1 MLTSLLRSLAL
12 TALCSVCVVATDAT
26 AQTAT
31 PAAAKRL
38 RFFTEDASDT
48 SFTVKRGGK
57 TLQITRVMTGCAKN
71 EGWFQPLVP
80 VPGVTPVGEAEMLHA
95 LNDPEAMIVDMRSM
109 PEFLEAT
116 IPMAV
121 NIPFT
126 EVALRLNDL
135 GCDKAADGKWNCAKA
150 KKLYA
155 FCNGPV
161 CPQSPIAIRA
171 ITRDGF
177 PASKIFYYRGG
188 MLDWMALGLTTQP
201 GEF

>member
-1 MLTSLLRSLAL
+1 MRIL
-12 TALCSVCVVATDAT
+12 TATLLSLTLLATSAWAQTPAKKLRLFSEDATD
-26 AQTAT
+26 
-31 PAAAKRL
+31 
-38 RFFTEDASDT
+38 T
-48 SFTVKRGGK
+48 SYTVKRGGK
-57 TLQITRVMTGCAKN
+57 TLEISRVMTGCAKN

-95 LNDPEAMIVDMRSM
+95 LNDPDAMVVDMRSM
-109 PEFLEAT
+109 PEFLAAT
-116 IPMAV
+116 IPTAV

-126 EVALRLNDL
+126 EVALRMNDL
-135 GCDKAADGKWNCAKA
+135 GCDKTADGKWNCTKA

>member
-1 MLTSLLRSLAL
+1 
-12 TALCSVCVVATDAT
+12 
-26 AQTAT
+26 
-31 PAAAKRL
+31 
-38 RFFTEDASDT
+38 
-48 SFTVKRGGK
+48 
-57 TLQITRVMTGCAKN
+57 
-71 EGWFQPLVP
+71 
-80 VPGVTPVGEAEMLHA
+80 
-95 LNDPEAMIVDMRSM
+95 MIVDMRTM
-109 PEFLEAT
+109 PEFLKAT
-116 IPMAV
+116 IPMAI
-121 NIPFT
+121 NMPFT
-126 EVALRLNDL
+126 EVAMRMDEL
-135 GCDKAADGKWNCAKA
+135 GCDKAADGQWNCTKA

>member
-1 MLTSLLRSLAL
+1 MRTTLLRPAFWSAALLGLAL
-12 TALCSVCVVATDAT
+12 VATAAL
-26 AQTAT
+26 AQTS
-31 PAAAKRL
+31 AKPLRL
-38 RFFTEDASDT
+38 FTEDATDT
-48 SFTVKRGGK
+48 SFTVKRGDT
-57 TLQITRVMTGCAKN
+57 TLQVSRVMTGCAKN

-109 PEFLEAT
+109 SEFLKAT
-116 IPMAV
+116 IPFAI

-126 EVALRLNDL
+126 EVALRMNEL
-135 GCDKAADGKWNCAKA
+135 GCDKASDGKLNCSKA

-177 PASKIFYYRGG
+177 PANRIYYYRGG
-188 MLDWMALGLTTQP
+188 MLDWEALGLTTRP